1 MANKSFRLFIF
12 TIRLQIPFMLSKNK
26 SKYIQSLARKK
37 HRDAE
42 QVFLVEGD
50 KMVV

>member
-42 QVFLVEGD
+42 HWSKVTRWLP
-50 KMVV
+50 KH